1 MDSDAHLDQ
10 EYENLNDAILRA
22 ILLSKEV
29 QDILIRFK
37 KQGQMNDKAVL
48 NLFLSMDELY
58 QMIDKNSTNPGN
70 YKLEPKAS
78 TPALESSA
86 QKEEKSSLKEATVID
101 GKLLTFNEVLFE
113 KYYQGKF
120 DQAVWMKKAR
130 IRF

>member
-1 MDSDAHLDQ
+1 
-10 EYENLNDAILRA
+10 LNDAILRA

-48 NLFLSMDELY
+48 NLFLSLDELY
-58 QMIDKNSTNPGN
+58 QMIDENSTNPGA
-70 YKLEPKAS
+70 YKLEPKTS

-101 GKLLTFNEVLFE
+101 GKLLTFKEVLFE

>member
-10 EYENLNDAILRA
+10 EYEKLNDAILRA

-48 NLFLSMDELY
+48 NLFLSLDELY
-58 QMIDKNSTNPGN
+58 QMIDENPMKPGT
-70 YKLEPKAS
+70 YKLEPKTL
-78 TPALESSA
+78 TPALESSMP
-86 QKEEKSSLKEATVID
+86 KEEKSSLKEETVID